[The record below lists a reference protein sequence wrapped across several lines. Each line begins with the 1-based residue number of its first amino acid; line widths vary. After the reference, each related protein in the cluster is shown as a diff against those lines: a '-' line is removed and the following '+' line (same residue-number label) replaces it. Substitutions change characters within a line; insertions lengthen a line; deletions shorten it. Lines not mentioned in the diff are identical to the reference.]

1 MSSAIYLKIRNNPKF
16 NELVS
21 RRGRFAWTMS
31 AVVMVIYFVFI
42 MIVGFA
48 PKLLAVPL
56 GEGFTL
62 TWAIPVGVTI
72 VVLFWIFTAMYVRRA
87 NAEFDAISADIVNEA
102 IK

>member
-16 NELVS
+16 HELVS

-42 MIVGFA
+42 MVVGFA

-56 GEGFTL
+56 GEGITV